1 MGVQRNGVELSLG
14 FRIHFL
20 KAQQKVLVSGL
31 IGTMVKYNV
40 LPTGEQDNA
49 GGGWVQPGHVGLGRW
64 APRRSA
70 IKVSIIN

>member
-20 KAQQKVLVSGL
+20 NGQQKVPMSGS
-31 IGTMVKYNV
+31 IGTQLKYNV
-40 LPTGEQDNA
+40 LLEVEQDNA
-49 GGGWVQPGHVGLGRW
+49 GGGLVHQGHVGVDRW

-70 IKVSIIN
+70 TKVSMIN